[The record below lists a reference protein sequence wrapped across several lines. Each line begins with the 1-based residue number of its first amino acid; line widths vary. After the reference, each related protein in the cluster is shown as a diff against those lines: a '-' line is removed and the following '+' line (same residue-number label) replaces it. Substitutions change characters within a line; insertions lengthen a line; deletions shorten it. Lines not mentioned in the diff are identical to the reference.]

1 MRIALVT
8 PFAWSQPHDVNEH
21 VDGLARELRHRGHFV
36 TILAPSNRAR
46 DLAAGRRALLESFEQ
61 PPELIAIGPAVPIS
75 RRSRMGVPV
84 GVRASLSLALARGRF
99 DVVHGFEPGL
109 PSLSYLALRD
119 SAALT
124 VATFFSAERLGY
136 PPGRAQRE
144 RLLAR
149 VDALLATSEEVAD
162 AANVRFPGRY
172 ELVPHGIDPEL
183 FAPPAAEGGVFR
195 PGGGGSAAG
204 ASRLEKKQLVVM
216 EWRQTER
223 PLLRALIRELAQ
235 QPDWE
240 LVLLRTRIP
249 ASRPGVSPRL
259 RGRMRVRT
267 ARTGVARAE
276 LFRGASIFVPAA
288 EGLPRLVAEARAAGV
303 AIAAPPGRAEQ
314 PELAAAETA
323 RMIEDEAFRA
333 RRATESLAG
342 AQSQTAEA
350 LADRVEE
357 VYEQVASRRRSHT
370 TRPTPGAAEGG
381 PTSGPDAGGSAAG
394 VSSRRERDWIVADL
408 HLHTSWSH
416 DCSIDVGELLDH
428 AEAQGLGAIAVTDH
442 NVFGGAQEAVER
454 ARGRGLVVIPGEE
467 VKTADQGEVIGLF
480 LREEIPRGMSFGE
493 TVAAIRA
500 QGGLVYLPH
509 PFDRMHAIPEPAT
522 LHRHLAEIDVFE
534 VYNARLLFET
544 YNDEALRFAR
554 KYNLTPG
561 AGSDAHVLAG
571 VGTGVVRMRRFS
583 GPEEFLVSLHDAE
596 VLRRPKSLVYL
607 QGLKWVAQAKERVR

>member
-21 VDGLARELRHRGHFV
+21 VGGLARELRRRGHAV
-36 TILAPSNRAR
+36 TVLAPSNRAR
-46 DLAAGRRALLESFEQ
+46 DLAAGRRALLGTFDDQEFV
-61 PPELIAIGPAVPIS
+61 AIGPAVPIS

-124 VATFFSAERLGY
+124 AATFLSAERLGY

-149 VDALLATSEEVAD
+149 VDALLATNEAVAE
-162 AANVRFPGRY
+162 AAAIRFPGRY

-183 FAPPAAEGGVFR
+183 FAPAA
-195 PGGGGSAAG
+195 
-204 ASRLEKKQLVVM
+204 KKRVVVL

-223 PLLRALIRELAQ
+223 PLLRALVRELAE
-235 QPDWE
+235 QPSWE
-240 LVLLRTRIP
+240 LVLLRIRTP
-249 ASRPGVSPRL
+249 ASRPTVSRRL

-267 ARTGVARAE
+267 ARTGAARAE
-276 LFRGASIFVPAA
+276 ILRSAAIFVPAV
-288 EGLPRLVAEARAAGV
+288 EGLPRLIAEAQTAGA
-303 AIAAPPGRAEQ
+303 AIAAPPGRDAQ

-323 RMIEDEAFRA
+323 RMIEDQAFRE
-333 RRATESLAG
+333 RRAAEGLA
-342 AQSQTAEA
+342 AARTQTIGA
-350 LADRVEE
+350 LADSVEE
-357 VYEQVASRRRSHT
+357 VYGRLASRRRAPT
-370 TRPTPGAAEGG
+370 TRPAH
-381 PTSGPDAGGSAAG
+381 D
-394 VSSRRERDWIVADL
+394 ERDWVLADL

-416 DCSIDVGELLDH
+416 DCSIDVDELLDH

-442 NVFGGAQEAVER
+442 NVFGGALEAVER
-454 ARGRGLVVIPGEE
+454 ARGRSLVVIPGEE

-493 TVAAIRA
+493 TIAAIRA
-500 QGGLVYLPH
+500 QGGLVYVPH
-509 PFDRMHAIPEPAT
+509 PFDRLHAIPAPET
-522 LHRHLAEIDVFE
+522 LHRHLAEIDVLE
-534 VYNARLLFET
+534 VYNARLLFEA
-544 YNDEALRFAR
+544 YNEEALRFAR

-571 VGTGVVRMRRFS
+571 VGTGAVRMRRFS
-583 GPEEFLVSLHDAE
+583 GPEEFLVSLHAAE

>member
-21 VDGLARELRHRGHFV
+21 VDGLARELRRRGHGV

-46 DLAAGRRALLESFEQ
+46 DLAAGRRALLGAIDDQ
-61 PPELIAIGPAVPIS
+61 ELIALGPAVPIS

-124 VATFFSAERLGY
+124 AATFFSPERLGY

-149 VDALLATSEEVAD
+149 VDALLATNEAVAE
-162 AANVRFPGRY
+162 AAGVRFPGRY

-183 FAPPAAEGGVFR
+183 FAPTT
-195 PGGGGSAAG
+195 
-204 ASRLEKKQLVVM
+204 KKKAVVL

-223 PLLRALIRELAQ
+223 PLLRALVRELAQ
-235 QPDWE
+235 QPGWE
-240 LVLLRTRIP
+240 LVLLRIRTP
-249 ASRPGVSPRL
+249 ASRPAVSPRL

-267 ARTGVARAE
+267 ARTGAARAE
-276 LFRGASIFVPAA
+276 LLRSAEIFVPAVD
-288 EGLPRLVAEARAAGV
+288 GLPRLIAEAETAGA
-303 AIAAPPGRAEQ
+303 AIAAPPGRDMQ

-323 RMIEDEAFRA
+323 RMIEDEGFRS
-333 RRATESLAG
+333 RREAEGLAA
-342 AQSQTAEA
+342 AQSQTVEA
-350 LADRVEE
+350 LADHVEE
-357 VYEQVASRRRSHT
+357 VYERLASRRRGPAS
-370 TRPTPGAAEGG
+370 RTPLE
-381 PTSGPDAGGSAAG
+381 
-394 VSSRRERDWIVADL
+394 ERDWVIADL
-408 HLHTSWSH
+408 HLHTGWSH
-416 DCSIDVGELLDH
+416 DCSIGVDELLDH
-428 AEAQGLGAIAVTDH
+428 AEEQGLGAIAVTDH
-442 NVFGGAQEAVER
+442 NVFGGALEAVER
-454 ARGRGLVVIPGEE
+454 ARGRRLVVIPGEE

-493 TVAAIRA
+493 TIAAIRA

-509 PFDRMHAIPEPAT
+509 PFDRLHAIPEPAT
-522 LHRHLAEIDVFE
+522 LHRHLPEIDVLE
-534 VYNARLLFET
+534 VYNARLLFEA
-544 YNDEALRFAR
+544 YNEEALRFAR

-571 VGTGVVRMRRFS
+571 IGTGAVRMRRFS

>member
-1 MRIALVT
+1 VRIALVT

-21 VDGLARELRHRGHFV
+21 VDGLARELRRRSHAV
-36 TILAPSNRAR
+36 TVLAPSNRAR
-46 DLAAGRRALLESFEQ
+46 DLAAGRRALLGAFED
-61 PPELIAIGPAVPIS
+61 EEFVAIGPAVPIS

-124 VATFFSAERLGY
+124 AATFLSPERLGY

-149 VDALLATSEEVAD
+149 VDALLATSGEVAK
-162 AANVRFPGRY
+162 AAAVRFPGRY
-172 ELVPHGIDPEL
+172 ELVPQGIDAEL
-183 FAPPAAEGGVFR
+183 FAPG
-195 PGGGGSAAG
+195 
-204 ASRLEKKQLVVM
+204 EKKQLVVL

-223 PLLRALIRELAQ
+223 PLLRALVRELAE
-235 QPDWE
+235 QPGWE
-240 LVLLRTRIP
+240 LVLLRIRTP
-249 ASRPGVSPRL
+249 ASRPAASPRL

-267 ARTGVARAE
+267 ARTGAARAE
-276 LFRGASIFVPAA
+276 ILRSAAIFVPAA
-288 EGLPRLVAEARAAGV
+288 EGLPRLVAEAQTAGAAL
-303 AIAAPPGRAEQ
+303 AAPPGRDAQ

-323 RMIEDEAFRA
+323 RMIEDEAFRE
-333 RRATESLAG
+333 RRAAESLA
-342 AQSQTAEA
+342 AARTQTIGA
-350 LADRVEE
+350 LADNVEE
-357 VYEQVASRRRSHT
+357 VYGRLASRRRAPTTHT
-370 TRPTPGAAEGG
+370 GR
-381 PTSGPDAGGSAAG
+381 D
-394 VSSRRERDWIVADL
+394 ERDWLIADL
-408 HLHTSWSH
+408 HLHTNWSH
-416 DCSIDVGELLDH
+416 DCSIDVDELLEH

-442 NVFGGAQEAVER
+442 NVFGGALEAVER
-454 ARGRGLVVIPGEE
+454 ARGRRLVVIPGEE

-493 TVAAIRA
+493 TIAAIRA
-500 QGGLVYLPH
+500 QGGLVYVPH
-509 PFDRMHAIPEPAT
+509 PFDRLHAIPAPET
-522 LHRHLAEIDVFE
+522 LHRHLAEIDVLE
-534 VYNARLLFET
+534 VYNARLLFEA
-544 YNDEALRFAR
+544 YNEEALRFAR

-571 VGTGVVRMRRFS
+571 VGTGAVRMRRFS
-583 GPEEFLVSLHDAE
+583 GPEEFLVSLHAAE